1 MLEKEAYSYIFGYQK
16 GIYRK
21 YMTAKIGIHG
31 ELKMG
36 INDLLTNIITIV
48 YAMLIIA

>member
-1 MLEKEAYSYIFGYQK
+1 MLEKDAKSYIFGYQK

-21 YMTAKIGIHG
+21 YMTAKISVHGNKKTGIYDQ
-31 ELKMG
+31 LS
-36 INDLLTNIITIV
+36 NIIIIV